1 MKSYAKKIMTRLAA
15 GAMALLLAVGTAAT
29 DMSVY
34 AAETKTQESMAEK
47 RKITGFAD
55 EIAPELTAQ
64 IAGLKGL
71 GMSYVEMRGVD
82 GENLIYHTDEK
93 VAQIKKTLDENG
105 IRLSALG
112 SPLGKILITDDF
124 TPHFEEFKRAVEIS
138 HKMECPTIRM
148 FSFYLPQESDPAAYE
163 GEVFDRIGKFVDY
176 ASANDTLLLHENE
189 KDIYGAMAP
198 ECKKLMDT
206 FYGDHFKAIFD
217 FANFVQCGQDT
228 LEAYEMLK
236 SYIAYIHVKDAMWED
251 GMVVPA
257 GMGDVAIY
265 TELGRFMM
273 GPYGCLV
280 TTAIHEKHTHKEYI
294 GVDACAV
301 DLMRPAM
308 YGAYHHI
315 TVMGKEDA
323 PHDHKYDVTG
333 SLCEN
338 NDKFAIDRMLPE
350 IEKGDYLV
358 IHDTGA
364 HGFAMGYSYNGKLKH
379 AELLLKEDGSV
390 QMIRRAE
397 RPADYFATFDCF
409 DIGKKLIKN

>member
-1 MKSYAKKIMTRLAA
+1 MT
-15 GAMALLLAVGTAAT
+15 V
-29 DMSVY
+29 
-34 AAETKTQESMAEK
+34 
-47 RKITGFAD
+47 KITGFAD

-93 VAQIKKTLDENG
+93 VEQIKKTLDDNG

-206 FYGDHFKAIFD
+206 FYVIILKLFL
-217 FANFVQCGQDT
+217 T
-228 LEAYEMLK
+228 LPTLYSADRIRWK
-236 SYIAYIHVKDAMWED
+236 
-251 GMVVPA
+251 P
-257 GMGDVAIY
+257 
-265 TELGRFMM
+265 
-273 GPYGCLV
+273 
-280 TTAIHEKHTHKEYI
+280 
-294 GVDACAV
+294 
-301 DLMRPAM
+301 MR
-308 YGAYHHI
+308 
-315 TVMGKEDA
+315 
-323 PHDHKYDVTG
+323 
-333 SLCEN
+333 C
-338 NDKFAIDRMLPE
+338 
-350 IEKGDYLV
+350 
-358 IHDTGA
+358 
-364 HGFAMGYSYNGKLKH
+364 
-379 AELLLKEDGSV
+379 
-390 QMIRRAE
+390 
-397 RPADYFATFDCF
+397 
-409 DIGKKLIKN
+409 